1 MMRRPPRSTPFP
13 STTLFRSPKNAHTH
27 NNLAHALRAT
37 GQLDAAA
44 VEFKEAIRLKPD
56 YAGAHNDLAWLLATC
71 DDLKLREDRK
81 RTRLNSSHSQISY
94 ADFCL
99 KQKNE
104 CLTYGHSTEC
114 IVVVYL
120 EFRAVC
126 VYIAE
131 CGLCI
136 TACVPIIRRDDLAG
150 RNRPGDLDPIS

>member
-99 KQKNE
+99 KQKNLVAAPHARGDRLLAPD
-104 CLTYGHSTEC
+104 CP
-114 IVVVYL
+114 
-120 EFRAVC
+120 A
-126 VYIAE
+126 AQ
-131 CGLCI
+131 LCPS
-136 TACVPIIRRDDLAG
+136 AGDRLQSDLAAH
-150 RNRPGDLDPIS
+150 RPRRRIAQRHSDQPRACPPRV